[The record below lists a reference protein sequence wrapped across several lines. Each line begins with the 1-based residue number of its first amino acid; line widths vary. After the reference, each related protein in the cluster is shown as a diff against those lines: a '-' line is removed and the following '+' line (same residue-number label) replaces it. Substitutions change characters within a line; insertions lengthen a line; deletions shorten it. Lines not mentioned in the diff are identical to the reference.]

1 VKEEP
6 QNILAEVR
14 SGTDGDLFDQLSMMK
29 MAEDIERRLEEA
41 IERGEPSA
49 IQSIID
55 NFSQDMAD
63 AQIMAQAI
71 QDETITKS
79 E

>member
-1 VKEEP
+1 
-6 QNILAEVR
+6 
-14 SGTDGDLFDQLSMMK
+14 MMT

-63 AQIMAQAI
+63 AQIIAQAI
-71 QDETITKS
+71 QEKSETIAKS
-79 E
+79 EWWKTIF